1 MPFLIVVLLLFLFI
15 ALFSDALQSARR
27 TSSSSVLLLAKKKKA
42 SSSPSHSNG
51 IKTPVTAKVGT
62 TTAKGKKG
70 DIRVKLLLDVKNVGK
85 KGEVLFVSGAMF
97 NNVLGP
103 QKKATRVSD
112 EENAANIAS
121 AIEGAKQAEETAAL
135 MKKKIESINDAV
147 IERNVGPD
155 GSLFGVVAGK
165 HILEHLKTA
174 NKIELPSRAEVKEIC
189 TISESGSVEGCL
201 ESIEAKKAGSFIAK
215 LKLNDKVPLASYAFV
230 IRPGEKK

>member
-1 MPFLIVVLLLFLFI
+1 MLFWNILVFLVIFELDNAF
-15 ALFSDALQSARR
+15 QRTWR
-27 TSSSSVLLLAKKKKA
+27 TSSRSVLLLAKKKKVSPPP
-42 SSSPSHSNG
+42 SSSQGTKS
-51 IKTPVTAKVGT
+51 PVTAKVGT

-70 DIRVKLLLDVKNVGK
+70 DIRVRLNMDVKNVGK

-121 AIEGAKQAEETAAL
+121 AIEDAKQAEETAVL
-135 MKKKIESINDAV
+135 IKTNIESIKDAV

-165 HILEHLKTA
+165 HILDNLKTSS
-174 NKIELPSRAEVKEIC
+174 KIELPSKSEVKEIC
-189 TISESGSVEGCL
+189 TVSDSGTVEGCL
-201 ESIEAKKAGSFIAK
+201 DGIEAKRAGSFIAK
-215 LKLNDKVPLASYAFV
+215 IKLNDKVPLASYAFV